1 MKMNIGEKDRA
12 VRIVVGAV
20 AFPSAIIGTPFAL
33 ATIGVT
39 STIIGLLGV
48 DLLVTGALGSSPIY
62 GFLGID
68 TTKNK
73 AAQKSVA
80 VSKFVRKPVIKKRA
94 PARKKAVPKRKRK

>member
-12 VRIVVGAV
+12 IRIVAGAV

-80 VSKFVRKPVIKKRA
+80 VSKFVRKPAAKKRA
-94 PARKKAVPKRKRK
+94 PARKKAAPKRKRK

>member
-1 MKMNIGEKDRA
+1 MKINIGEKDRA

-20 AFPSAIIGTPFAL
+20 AFPSAILGTPFAL
-33 ATIGVT
+33 ATMGVT

-80 VSKFVRKPVIKKRA
+80 VSKFVRKPV
-94 PARKKAVPKRKRK
+94 ARKKAPVRKKAAPKRKRK